1 VTVPAGKEANHI
13 RIAQRADSEVG
24 MQARQVLLA
33 LCFCVVVGL
42 SRAADAATLT
52 VGPDETY
59 TTIQDAVTAA
69 NAGDTILVRA
79 GTYVENVLID
89 NWAVPG
95 DTTSGQQ
102 DRSGL
107 VIQAEDG
114 PEVTIIQSAATDQPV
129 VSISAHGVQ
138 FTGFTATGAGWANA
152 GIGLRAAAD
161 CTISGNRLVGNY
173 YGITLGWAV
182 TDGPGACG
190 NVIQDNTCSAE
201 EGDSIAIVNGSSN
214 NLVSGNDLSGN
225 GSGWTGIRLMS
236 SCRGNRIEGN
246 TIHDHKMGI
255 YLDYNCDETT
265 IADNTISSNLYG
277 NLTLRES
284 VGLVVVRNMI
294 RDSEDGIHAYAVND
308 SYFYLNSFVNLE
320 FYQSVMAL
328 SSNTWHS
335 SAPLTYVYNGQ
346 EYTGYLGNHWD
357 VHSSSDADGD
367 GVLDEPFVID
377 VDSATDPYPL
387 AEPHGAYELT
397 QLPFVYN
404 VDTGLSFTSI
414 QAAIDDAETLAGHTL
429 QVGPST
435 YVENVVVDKELT
447 IVGDA
452 AVGSVL
458 VTGADPAAHVLDV
471 VASNV
476 SIRGMQATGAS
487 TAGYAGIHVAAAA
500 ENCHLVGNTC
510 TGNDIGMLLDS
521 ALTHVVTGNR
531 TVNNATLEFRA
542 SDESGG
548 SVGDLRVGAR
558 ATKVSFSFTGTIG
571 LAGVGSVPPAASDQQ
586 SIGRYVNV
594 AELGA
599 GSQVEVNVYYTAADV
614 YLVNEA
620 SLRLHRWDGAGWSQ
634 VAGGGVDVVENRVYG
649 TIDAPGVIAPLGI
662 RQVTAVWRRPDEG
675 NWHCSGCWSTMTWP
689 RNSGALHYAVH
700 IDAGS
705 YGNVVVH
712 LTDGIT
718 AYIDNLTVD
727 AGDVLD
733 LNNGILGMDANG
745 LGGLINN
752 DGTIQLSSTHFGT
765 HLRIFRDVLLAGDG
779 ELAMFAG
786 GPNNISAGAENC
798 RLTNGP
804 GHTIRGSRSLGSNQL
819 ALTNE
824 GLIDADNA
832 GYPLEV
838 NPLDTLVSYNTSV
851 MQASNGGTLR
861 LLPGTFDNTDGLI
874 QALDGSVTQIAGA
887 AVTYGELTTA
897 GDGVIEL
904 RENGLAVDVLNAG
917 RLRVPDGG
925 GAGYLAGNI
934 TNQGLIELISTHFG
948 TTLIISG
955 DVLLAGSGALDI
967 GNGGPNYVR
976 GAAATDRLTNGP
988 DHTIRGSRT
997 LGNNQMTLTNAGLI
1011 DANDND
1017 GVLTVDLT
1025 DTSTGYN
1032 TGVMQSSG
1040 GGTLRL
1046 APGAFDNTDG
1056 LIQALDGS
1064 ITQIAG
1070 AAVTHGELAT
1080 VGDGVIELRENGV
1093 AADLTTTGVLRL
1105 PNGGGSGFLAGT
1117 ITNEGLME
1125 LTSAGNSVSLMIS
1138 GDVTLV
1144 GNGVL
1149 NIGNGGPNSVRGAAA
1164 TDRLINGPDHTIRG
1178 SRALG
1183 SNQMTLTNTG
1193 LIDADDAGGVLTVDL
1208 TDTTIGYNTG
1218 VMQASSGGTLQLS
1231 TGHFDNS
1238 GGLVQALDGS
1248 AAAIINGAVL
1258 EGGLID
1264 TAGSGRV
1271 NFGHN
1276 GLLADVTIAG
1286 YAQVPN
1292 GWGNGYVRGTIMNDG
1307 VLEVQGGGA
1316 GTVLRLDGDV
1326 TLAGSGELLIGGHND
1341 INGSGVV
1348 LTNGPGHTIRS
1359 LSNNDVEPPILN
1371 HGCVDVP
1378 VGTVLKLNGGYQA
1391 TADSLTTV
1399 DGTLQVAGT
1408 LNVAG
1413 VLGGAGTVQGALVA
1427 SAGGLV
1433 TPGSSI
1439 GTLTV
1444 SGSYSQTSL
1453 AALVIEIDGP
1463 AAGSGYDRL
1472 AVTGAANL
1480 SGELHIVLPGTFV
1493 PTVGQQFTILT
1504 AGSRSGEFEAVLG
1517 PSQFGVTY
1525 GSNNVVLT
1533 LLAPLGDCD
1542 GDGVLDLE
1550 DFITLG
1556 NCLAGPDLPVAAECQ
1571 CADQDGDGDVDLE
1584 DFRRMQLGYA
1594 GL

>member
-1 VTVPAGKEANHI
+1 
-13 RIAQRADSEVG
+13 
-24 MQARQVLLA
+24 MQARQVLAA

-59 TTIQDAVTAA
+59 ATIQDAVIAA
-69 NAGDTILVRA
+69 GAGDTILVRA

-89 NWAVPG
+89 NWALPG

-114 PEVTIIQSAATDQPV
+114 PEVTIIQSAATDRPV
-129 VSISAHGVQ
+129 VSIYAHGVQ
-138 FTGFTATGAGWANA
+138 FTGFTATGAGWAKA
-152 GIGLRAAAD
+152 GIALRAAAH
-161 CTISGNRLVGNY
+161 CTISGNRLLGNY
-173 YGITLGWAV
+173 YGMTLGWA
-182 TDGPGACG
+182 TEGGPGSCD
-190 NVIQDNTCSAE
+190 NVVEGNTCTGNE
-201 EGDSIAIVNGSSN
+201 FDSIVIVTGSN
-214 NLVSGNDLSGN
+214 DNLVSGNDLSSAAD
-225 GSGWTGIRLMS
+225 SGHGIRLMTS
-236 SCRGNRIEGN
+236 RGNRIVGN
-246 TIHDHKMGI
+246 TIYDHMMGI
-255 YLDYNCDETT
+255 YLDNDSDDTV
-265 IADNTISSNLYG
+265 IASNTISSNLYG

-284 VGLVVVRNMI
+284 VGLVVVGNTI
-294 RDSEDGIHAYAVND
+294 SDSEDGIDVYGVNE
-308 SYFYLNSFVNLE
+308 SYFYLNSFVNLDL
-320 FYQSVMAL
+320 YQVTISL
-328 SSNTWHS
+328 SNSTWHS
-335 SAPLTYVYNGQ
+335 PAPLTYTYDGLEQ
-346 EYTGYLGNHWD
+346 TGYLGNYWS

-377 VDSATDPYPL
+377 VDGATDPYPL
-387 AEPHGAYELT
+387 AEPHGAYELMQT
-397 QLPFVYN
+397 PFVYN
-404 VDTGLSFTSI
+404 VASGESFASI
-414 QAAIDDAETLAGHTL
+414 QAAIDDGDTLDGHTL
-429 QVGPST
+429 QVGPAT
-435 YVENVVVDKELT
+435 YVENVVVSKGLA
-447 IVGDA
+447 IVGQT
-452 AVGSVL
+452 GFGTVL
-458 VTGADPAAHVLDV
+458 VQAVSPGAHVIDV
-471 VASNV
+471 VADDV
-476 SIRGMQATGAS
+476 SITGLRAAGAS

-500 ENCHLVGNTC
+500 GNCHLSGNTC
-510 TGNDIGMLLDS
+510 TENDVGILLDS
-521 ALTHVVTGNR
+521 ALTHVVTGNL
-531 TVNNATLEFRA
+531 TVNNATVDFRA

-548 SVGDLRVGAR
+548 SVSDLRVGAR
-558 ATKVSFSFTGTIG
+558 ATRVSFSFTGTVG

-599 GSQVEVNVYYTAADV
+599 GSQVELNVYYTAADV

-620 SLRLHRWDGAGWSQ
+620 SLRLHRWDGVGWSP

-675 NWHCSGCWSTMTWP
+675 NWDCSGCWSTRTWP

-718 AYIDNLTVD
+718 ACIDNLTVD

-733 LNNGILGMDANG
+733 LNNGILGMDASG
-745 LGGLINN
+745 LGGMINN

-765 HLRIFRDVLLAGDG
+765 HLRIFRDVLLTGGG
-779 ELAMFAG
+779 ELVMFAG
-786 GPNNISAGAENC
+786 GPNHVSAGAENC

-804 GHTIRGSRSLGSNQL
+804 GHTIRGSRWLGNNQL

-851 MQASNGGTLR
+851 MQSSSGGTLR

-874 QALDGSVTQIAGA
+874 QALDGSITQIAGA
-887 AVTYGELTTA
+887 AVTYGELTTV

-904 RENGLAVDVLNAG
+904 RENGLATDLLNTG
-917 RLRVPDGG
+917 RLRVPNGG
-925 GAGYLAGNI
+925 GSGYLAGNI
-934 TNQGLIELISTHFG
+934 TNQGLIELTSTHFG

-967 GNGGPNYVR
+967 GNGGPNCVR

-997 LGNNQMTLTNAGLI
+997 LGNNQMAFTNEGLVDADDAG
-1011 DANDND
+1011 
-1017 GVLTVDLT
+1017 GVLTVDMT
-1025 DTSTGYN
+1025 DTTTSYN

-1064 ITQIAG
+1064 VTQIAG
-1070 AAVTHGELAT
+1070 AAVTHGELTTA
-1080 VGDGVIELRENGV
+1080 GDGVIELRENGV
-1093 AADLTTTGVLRL
+1093 AVDSTNTGLLRV
-1105 PNGGGSGFLAGT
+1105 PNAGGWGYVAGT
-1117 ITNEGLME
+1117 ITNNGVIEVS
-1125 LTSAGNSVSLMIS
+1125 SAGNNTTLVIS
-1138 GDVTLV
+1138 GDVTLAGSGAV
-1144 GNGVL
+1144 D
-1149 NIGNGGPNSVRGAAA
+1149 IGNGGPSYVRGAAA

-1183 SNQMTLTNTG
+1183 SNQMTLTNAG
-1193 LIDADDAGGVLTVDL
+1193 LIDADDNGGVLTVDL
-1208 TDTTIGYNTG
+1208 TDTATNYNTG
-1218 VMQASSGGTLQLS
+1218 VMQASNGGTLQLS
-1231 TGHFDNS
+1231 TGYFDNA

-1248 AAAIINGAVL
+1248 TAAIINGAVL
-1258 EGGLID
+1258 DGGLID
-1264 TAGSGRV
+1264 SAGSGRLQ
-1271 NFGHN
+1271 FGYN

-1286 YAQVPN
+1286 YAQVAN
-1292 GWGNGYVRGTIMNDG
+1292 GWGNGYVRGTIVNDG
-1307 VLEVQGGGA
+1307 TLEVQGGGF
-1316 GTVLRLDGDV
+1316 GTALRLDGDV

-1348 LTNGPGHTIRS
+1348 LTNGPDHTIRS
-1359 LSNNDVEPPILN
+1359 LSTNDVEPPILN

-1378 VGTVLKLNGGYQA
+1378 AGTVLKLNGGYQA

-1399 DGTLQVAGT
+1399 NGTLQAAGT

-1413 VLGGAGTVQGALVA
+1413 VLGGAGTVHGALVV
-1427 SAGGLV
+1427 SAGGV
-1433 TPGSSI
+1433 VIPGSSI

-1444 SGSYSQTSL
+1444 SGSYSPASL

-1463 AAGSGYDRL
+1463 TVDSGYDRL

-1480 SGELHIVLPGTFV
+1480 SGELHILLPGTFV

-1542 GDGVLDLE
+1542 GDGVI
-1550 DFITLG
+1550 DFDDFLALG
-1556 NCLAGPDLPVAAECQ
+1556 DCLTGPELPVAAECQ
-1571 CADQDGDGDVDLE
+1571 CADQNGDGDVDLE